1 MASGP
6 PSYVI
11 SNLSTE
17 VLWNREHQGQEPP
30 LKGSDSP
37 DPAPVSNILEFMTDT
52 TPREDETG
60 SSSRTSS
67 RERDSSPL
75 YRRKLSKL
83 PGRSPKKTIVKQIT
97 EDLRRNRQNTSASGS
112 DTDQRT
118 SSALISEEERE
129 KTDSPG
135 SVTLQ
140 PPRKK
145 VKVTFTDS
153 SDGPLSDIDDILRG
167 NITDPETH
175 PMKAAIFSENNIH
188 SDEILSRISQ
198 ACENESSSK
207 QKQTKSTKGETSKLK
222 KDKKKVPV
230 KKAGQGRTSFEKK
243 SSKKFANQ
251 GRSDV
256 SVQQNSKK
264 KKVTRTVRMLPLT
277 QRQIF
282 HGRNWIPMTEHREEE
297 GECNFEWIKKFG
309 NMRLEDIADLNSG
322 EKTMM
327 NMWNRH
333 LENYK
338 VNAIKYMDQIVMEF
352 IKNQKEKIL
361 KENLYRNLMAHL
373 CDLQL
378 ARVLTQQTFLSAV
391 SEIQNSITSEE
402 IPSQQLTRSWST
414 HFPRTVPSPS
424 ISSSPSSFSSSSSP
438 MSTAASPLSRGMKI
452 MNLSLSNKS
461 QDGAKKTRLSIG
473 SIIPPVSPNS
483 PNSTTSDGDGEQTTA
498 KKRRLSDSSSYSSR
512 GSMNLQL
519 SESSFSSHSSAID
532 DD

>member
-1 MASGP
+1 M
-6 PSYVI
+6 
-11 SNLSTE
+11 
-17 VLWNREHQGQEPP
+17 
-30 LKGSDSP
+30 
-37 DPAPVSNILEFMTDT
+37 SNILEFMTDT

-97 EDLRRNRQNTSASGS
+97 NDLRRNRPHSQNTSASGS
-112 DTDQRT
+112 ETDQRT
-118 SSALISEEERE
+118 SSALISEGERE
-129 KTDSPG
+129 KTDS
-135 SVTLQ
+135 SSTLQ

-167 NITDPETH
+167 NIFDPETH
-175 PMKAAIFSENNIH
+175 PMKAAIFSQDNIH

-198 ACENESSSK
+198 ACEDESSSK
-207 QKQTKSTKGETSKLK
+207 QKQTKSTKEEALKLK
-222 KDKKKVPV
+222 NGKKKVPV
-230 KKAGQGRTSFEKK
+230 KKSGQGRTSFEKK

-256 SVQQNSKK
+256 SVNQNSKK
-264 KKVTRTVRMLPLT
+264 RKVTRTVRMLPLT
-277 QRQIF
+277 ARQIY
-282 HGRNWIPMTEHREEE
+282 HGRNWIPMTEVREEE
-297 GECNFEWIKKFG
+297 SECNFEWIKKFG

-327 NMWNRH
+327 NLWNRH

-338 VNAIKYMDQIVMEF
+338 VTTMKHMDQIVMEF

-361 KENLYRNLMAHL
+361 RENLYRNLMAHL

-378 ARVLTQQTFLSAV
+378 ARVLSQQTFLSVV
-391 SEIQNSITSEE
+391 SEIQNSISSEE
-402 IPSQQLTRSWST
+402 IPGQQLTRSWST

-452 MNLSLSNKS
+452 MNLSLNSNKS
-461 QDGAKKTRLSIG
+461 QDSAKKTRLSSG

-483 PNSTTSDGDGEQTTA
+483 TTSDDEQTTA
-498 KKRRLSDSSSYSSR
+498 KKPRLSDSSSYSSR